1 MSHPILVVGAFDYP
15 YINNHWLEPLSII
28 SNGNLISVDVNVFLS
43 ILSRED
49 VEEYIQKIIEE
60 FEVQYVFF
68 YHDLI
73 FADLSDS
80 FFSRI
85 KESTKVITFYAD
97 DEPPVWFQRNV
108 RFDHHY
114 SYIATHSIAAIEKR
128 KEQFPEQE
136 CYYLPWGFNPRIIKY
151 SVSEEKHQ
159 YKYDVIFIGR
169 NKDSLGSGL
178 YREDGEIRDQLL
190 QAIADAAKHYGWR
203 FAIFG
208 FGWESHPTLTPWYAR
223 QLSDDEYQKVLA
235 SSRIVFNPGYA
246 WDGTSLK
253 PQVKLR
259 HFEVAANG
267 YAMQLTNENT
277 ELGSLFEENKE
288 IVFYHKAADL
298 VEKIKYWLDKPQE
311 CANCASLA
319 KNNAFKRHTIDSRLR
334 DLMNSC
340 KVSTSVYNNV
350 SKIEKIAFDG
360 NIEHLKECLEAST
373 AEYVYIC
380 PKGTDV
386 RIPNVPASHAVVERP
401 EIVDCELFSYGYSK
415 LRDPVQPRR
424 EEIYAC
430 HVSRGEFVGNV
441 TPGLMRIIGD
451 ELYKSL
457 KMPLH
462 TSLIH
467 REILLKCIF
476 DTDSIHALNI
486 KLSSLGHRNSM
497 DTMLIMR
504 FDSWLCG
511 EFVVNTVS
519 PLYWL
524 LDRVSEYC
532 IYEQKKLIV
541 YGVRGDL
548 AESAISYLKTSRGID
563 SLILVDN
570 ALKGSSLPIGD
581 IYGHDDISSI
591 KDMVVLI
598 CAAISGPAIMEQC
611 ASLDQS
617 VKLLPL
623 YDPFFPAWS
632 LFT

>member
-28 SNGNLISVDVNVFLS
+28 SNENLISFDVNVLLS
-43 ILSRED
+43 ILSTED
-49 VEEYIQKIIEE
+49 VEKYLKKIIKE
-60 FEVQYVFF
+60 FEVRYVFF

-73 FADLSDS
+73 FADLSDC
-80 FFSRI
+80 FFSEI
-85 KESTKVITFYAD
+85 KETTKVITFYAD

-114 SYIATHSIAAIEKR
+114 SHIATHSVSAIEKR
-128 KEQFPEQE
+128 KEQFPERE

-151 SVSEEKHQ
+151 DMSEDKHQ
-159 YKYDVIFIGR
+159 YNYDVIFIGR

-178 YREDGEIRDQLL
+178 YREDGAIRDQLL
-190 QAIADAAKHYGWR
+190 QAIANTAKHHGWR

-208 FGWESHPTLTPWYAR
+208 FGWENHPTLAPWYAR
-223 QLSDDEYQKVLA
+223 QISDDEYQKILA

-246 WDGTSLK
+246 CDGKSLK

-267 YAMQLTNENT
+267 YAMQLTNNNT
-277 ELGSLFEENKE
+277 ELGTLFEENKE
-288 IVFYHKAADL
+288 IVFYDTAADL

-311 CANCASLA
+311 CANCAHLA
-319 KNNAFKRHTIDSRLR
+319 KISAFRRHTIDSRLC
-334 DLMNSC
+334 DLMSSC
-340 KVSTSVYNNV
+340 DVSIPVADFINIDKV
-350 SKIEKIAFDG
+350 AFNG
-360 NIEHLKECLEAST
+360 NIRVLKGLIESST
-373 AEYVYIC
+373 GEYVYIF

-386 RIPNVPASHAVVERP
+386 HIPYVPASYAIIERP

-430 HVSRGEFVGNV
+430 HVSKGEFVGNV
-441 TPGLMRIIGD
+441 TPGLMRIIGG
-451 ELYKSL
+451 ELSQSL

-467 REILLKCIF
+467 RETLLECIC

-486 KLSSLGHRNSM
+486 KLASLGHRSSLN
-497 DTMLIMR
+497 TMLIMR

-511 EFVVNTVS
+511 EFGVNTVN

-524 LDRVSEYC
+524 LDRVSERC
-532 IYEQKKLIV
+532 IYEKKKLIV

-548 AESAISYLKTSRGID
+548 AESAISYLKTSKGID
-563 SLILVDN
+563 SLVLVDN

-581 IYGHDDISSI
+581 IYGHDDISST
-591 KDMVVLI
+591 KDMIVLI
-598 CAAISGPAIMEQC
+598 CAAISGPAIMAQC
-611 ASLDQS
+611 VSLDKS

-623 YDPFFPAWS
+623 YDPFFPAWGS
-632 LFT
+632 FK

>member
-28 SNGNLISVDVNVFLS
+28 SNENLISVDVNVLLS
-43 ILSRED
+43 ILSTED
-49 VEEYIQKIIEE
+49 VEKYLKKIIKE
-60 FEVQYVFF
+60 FEVRCVFF

-80 FFSRI
+80 FFSEI
-85 KESTKVITFYAD
+85 KETTKVITFYAD
-97 DEPPVWFQRNV
+97 DEPPVWFKRNV

-114 SYIATHSIAAIEKR
+114 SYIATHSASAIEKR
-128 KEQFPEQE
+128 KEQFPELE

-151 SVSEEKHQ
+151 DMSEDKHQ
-159 YKYDVIFIGR
+159 YNYDVIFIGR

-178 YREDGEIRDQLL
+178 YREDGAIRDQLL
-190 QAIADAAKHYGWR
+190 QAIANAAKHHGWR

-208 FGWESHPTLTPWYAR
+208 FGWENHPTLAPWYVR
-223 QLSDDEYQKVLA
+223 QISDDEYQKVLA
-235 SSRIVFNPGYA
+235 SSRIAFNPGYA
-246 WDGTSLK
+246 WDGQSLK

-267 YAMQLTNENT
+267 YAMQLTNENA
-277 ELGSLFEENKE
+277 ELGTLFEENKE
-288 IVFYHKAADL
+288 IVFYDKAADL
-298 VEKIKYWLDKPQE
+298 VEKIKYWLDKPQK
-311 CANCASLA
+311 CASLA
-319 KNNAFKRHTIDSRLR
+319 NLAKNKAFKQHTIDSRLR

-340 KVSTSVYNNV
+340 KVSTPVCNNV
-350 SKIEKIAFDG
+350 RKIEKLAFNE
-360 NIEHLKECLEAST
+360 NIEHLKAQLELST

-380 PKGTDV
+380 PKGTEV
-386 RIPNVPASHAVVERP
+386 RVPNVPASHAVLERP
-401 EIVDCELFSYGYSK
+401 EVVDCELFFYGYSK

-430 HVSRGEFVGNV
+430 RVSKGEFTGNI
-441 TPGLMRIIGD
+441 TPGLMSIISDGLI
-451 ELYKSL
+451 ETL

-467 REILLKCIF
+467 RETLLECLC

-486 KLSSLGHRNSM
+486 KLSSLSNRSSLN
-497 DTMLIMR
+497 TILIIR

-511 EFVVNTVS
+511 DFGGNTIS

-524 LDRVSEYC
+524 LDRVSERC
-532 IYEQKKLIV
+532 IYEKKKLTV

-548 AESAISYLKTSRGID
+548 AESAISYLKTSKGID

-570 ALKGSSLPIGD
+570 ALKGSSLPIGY

-591 KDMVVLI
+591 KDMIVLI
-598 CAAISGPAIMEQC
+598 CAAISGPAIMAQC
-611 ASLDQS
+611 ASLDKS
-617 VKLLPL
+617 VKILPL

-632 LFT
+632 EFT